1 MKLLL
6 LTIFLFFATLCV
18 VHSQE
23 QQQQEQGDVS
33 FYAPRNDIKP
43 RKSKNK
49 TVSKTTVAAGN
60 GTVRCNKIKKIIY
73 F

>member
-23 QQQQEQGDVS
+23 QQQQQQQEQGDVS

-49 TVSKTTVAAGN
+49 TVSKTTVAADN
-60 GTVRCNKIKKIIY
+60 GTVSFNKIL
-73 F
+73 